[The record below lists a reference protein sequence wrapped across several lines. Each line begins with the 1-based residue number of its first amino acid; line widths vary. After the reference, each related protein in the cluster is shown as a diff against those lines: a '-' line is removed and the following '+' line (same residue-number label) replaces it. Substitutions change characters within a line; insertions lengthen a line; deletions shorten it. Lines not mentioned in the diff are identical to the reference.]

1 MWWYDGMGWV
11 GLGEEKVTHIHLW
24 HMVLPQSR
32 RFVVVG
38 AEFGAETDEDSDGKV
53 CEDIAPAVNQRP
65 SVSVQHPSHTLKPLF
80 DLWWRCDTLCASG
93 FMSYVMFAHSG
104 HE

>member
-38 AEFGAETDEDSDGKV
+38 AEFGLETDEDSDGKV
-53 CEDIAPAVNQRP
+53 CEDIAPAVNQETKCVRAAP
-65 SVSVQHPSHTLKPLF
+65 EP
-80 DLWWRCDTLCASG
+80 
-93 FMSYVMFAHSG
+93 HS
-104 HE
+104 ETIV